1 MYEVRKAGKE
11 SASRCYAAQRHTER
25 GAVLE
30 SLVVAQV
37 NTSRLLQGRSVVQ
50 ESIVHLRLV
59 PTAAVRVSIYSKVA
73 LVPAEVQ
80 EGCSFAQV
88 RTAG

>member
-1 MYEVRKAGKE
+1 MYEGRKAAKE
-11 SASRCYAAQRHTER
+11 SGSRCCAAQRHNER
-25 GAVLE
+25 GAVPE
-30 SLVVAQV
+30 SLVVVRV
-37 NTSRLLQGRSVVQ
+37 NTSRLLQGRLAVQ

-88 RTAG
+88 RMAG